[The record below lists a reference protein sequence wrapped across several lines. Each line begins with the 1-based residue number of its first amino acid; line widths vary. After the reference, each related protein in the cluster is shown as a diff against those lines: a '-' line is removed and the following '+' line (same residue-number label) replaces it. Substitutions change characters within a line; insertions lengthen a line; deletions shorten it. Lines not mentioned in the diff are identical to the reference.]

1 VMASVTGFLAK
12 RLRLKVNL
20 EKSAVARPWTR
31 KFLGYSMTWN
41 KQPRLKVADA
51 SVDRL
56 KAKVRE
62 IFREGRGRSL
72 LQVIK
77 ELNQLL
83 RGWIQYF
90 RLAETKGI
98 FEDLDKWLRHK
109 LRCQIWR
116 QWKRPFTR
124 AKNLMKRGLEELR
137 AWKSATNGRGAW
149 WNAKASHMNEAF
161 PKSYFDRLGPVS
173 LLDQQRQLQFSK

>member
-1 VMASVTGFLAK
+1 
-12 RLRLKVNL
+12 VNL

-161 PKSYFDRLGPVS
+161 PKSYFDRLGLVS